1 MLNNTEFE
9 EKRAFIASTLSL
21 NDLLK
26 PADYRATP
34 PPGQSSQFQAPA
46 FPPNSATYSTN
57 FQQNGYV
64 VPGSLLKQHNQQ
76 HNPINPNANG
86 YNVNFLNNGVPDKEL
101 GKKSNSARWDKEKVG
116 SAASVCSAT
125 PPAQRKTRMQ
135 MLGRLFKPWKW
146 KRKKKSEKFEAAS
159 KSLERK
165 ISVRTSKEELI
176 QRGILLPIEANN
188 PSNSLAKLGNG
199 GPGSPLPSIRETV
212 SPSPRINPLPQN
224 TNNNKSEPNK

>member
-1 MLNNTEFE
+1 MKFTDSPVGRRVEGGMPLHLQGVLMTTQFHQFRHQQQPGNPIHRASSLEMLNNTEFE

-101 GKKSNSARWDKEKVG
+101 GKLEVSMFSLVLPLFFHLPSKRQWPRDDK
-116 SAASVCSAT
+116 
-125 PPAQRKTRMQ
+125 
-135 MLGRLFKPWKW
+135 
-146 KRKKKSEKFEAAS
+146 KFHG
-159 KSLERK
+159 SLEDNYQ
-165 ISVRTSKEELI
+165 EL
-176 QRGILLPIEANN
+176 EMV
-188 PSNSLAKLGNG
+188 SLNIIKG
-199 GPGSPLPSIRETV
+199 
-212 SPSPRINPLPQN
+212 
-224 TNNNKSEPNK
+224 

>member
-1 MLNNTEFE
+1 MKFTDSPVGRRVEGGMPLHLQGVLMTTQFHQFRHQQQPGNPIHRASSLEMLNNTEFE

-101 GKKSNSARWDKEKVG
+101 GKLEVSMFSLVQ
-116 SAASVCSAT
+116 
-125 PPAQRKTRMQ
+125 P
-135 MLGRLFKPWKW
+135 LFLHI
-146 KRKKKSEKFEAAS
+146 FF
-159 KSLERK
+159 
-165 ISVRTSKEELI
+165 TSH
-176 QRGILLPIEANN
+176 QRGNGPEMTKGGQLEDNYQELEMA
-188 PSNSLAKLGNG
+188 SLNISK
-199 GPGSPLPSIRETV
+199 V
-212 SPSPRINPLPQN
+212 
-224 TNNNKSEPNK
+224 

>member
-1 MLNNTEFE
+1 MKFTDSPVGRRVEGGMPLHLQGVLMTTQFHQFRHQQQPGNPIHRASSLEMLNNTEFE

-101 GKKSNSARWDKEKVG
+101 GKLEVSMFSLVQPLFLHIFFT
-116 SAASVCSAT
+116 SH
-125 PPAQRKTRMQ
+125 QRGNGPEMTN
-135 MLGRLFKPWKW
+135 GFHG
-146 KRKKKSEKFEAAS
+146 
-159 KSLERK
+159 SLEDNYQL
-165 ISVRTSKEELI
+165 SVMV
-176 QRGILLPIEANN
+176 RG
-188 PSNSLAKLGNG
+188 
-199 GPGSPLPSIRETV
+199 
-212 SPSPRINPLPQN
+212 
-224 TNNNKSEPNK
+224 

>member
-1 MLNNTEFE
+1 MKFTDSPVGRRVEGGMPLHLQGVLMTTQFHQFRHQQQPGNPIHRASSLEMLNNTEFE

-101 GKKSNSARWDKEKVG
+101 GKLEVSMFSLVQ
-116 SAASVCSAT
+116 
-125 PPAQRKTRMQ
+125 P
-135 MLGRLFKPWKW
+135 LFLHI
-146 KRKKKSEKFEAAS
+146 FF
-159 KSLERK
+159 
-165 ISVRTSKEELI
+165 TSH
-176 QRGILLPIEANN
+176 QRGNGPEMTKGGQLEDNYQELEMV
-188 PSNSLAKLGNG
+188 SLKD
-199 GPGSPLPSIRETV
+199 RV
-212 SPSPRINPLPQN
+212 
-224 TNNNKSEPNK
+224 

>member
-1 MLNNTEFE
+1 MKFTDSPVGRRVEGGMPLHLQGVLMTTQFHQFRHQQQPGNPIHRASSLEMLNNTEFE

-101 GKKSNSARWDKEKVG
+101 GKLEVSMFSLVQ
-116 SAASVCSAT
+116 
-125 PPAQRKTRMQ
+125 P
-135 MLGRLFKPWKW
+135 LF
-146 KRKKKSEKFEAAS
+146 FH
-159 KSLERK
+159 
-165 ISVRTSKEELI
+165 IFFTSH
-176 QRGILLPIEANN
+176 QRGNGPEMTKGGQLEDNYQELEMV
-188 PSNSLAKLGNG
+188 SLNIIKG
-199 GPGSPLPSIRETV
+199 
-212 SPSPRINPLPQN
+212 
-224 TNNNKSEPNK
+224 

>member
-1 MLNNTEFE
+1 MKFTDSPVGRRVEGGMPLHLQGVLMTTQFHQFRHQQQPGNPIHRASSLEMLNNTEFE

-101 GKKSNSARWDKEKVG
+101 GKLEVSMFSLVL
-116 SAASVCSAT
+116 
-125 PPAQRKTRMQ
+125 P
-135 MLGRLFKPWKW
+135 LFLHI
-146 KRKKKSEKFEAAS
+146 FF
-159 KSLERK
+159 
-165 ISVRTSKEELI
+165 TSH
-176 QRGILLPIEANN
+176 QRGNGPEMTKGGQLEDNYQELEMV
-188 PSNSLAKLGNG
+188 SLKD
-199 GPGSPLPSIRETV
+199 RV
-212 SPSPRINPLPQN
+212 
-224 TNNNKSEPNK
+224 

>member
-1 MLNNTEFE
+1 MKFTDSPVGRRVEGGMPLHLQGVLMTTQFHQFRHQQQPGNPIHRASSLEMLNNTEFE

-101 GKKSNSARWDKEKVG
+101 GKLEVSMFSLVL
-116 SAASVCSAT
+116 
-125 PPAQRKTRMQ
+125 P
-135 MLGRLFKPWKW
+135 LF
-146 KRKKKSEKFEAAS
+146 FH
-159 KSLERK
+159 
-165 ISVRTSKEELI
+165 
-176 QRGILLPIEANN
+176 
-188 PSNSLAKLGNG
+188 
-199 GPGSPLPSIRETV
+199 LPSKRQWPRDDKRIPWFLGGQLSRIRNG
-212 SPSPRINPLPQN
+212 II
-224 TNNNKSEPNK
+224 KYH